1 MLHDSAI
8 AAGALKLL
16 AGGPGLWSG
25 MNFFNVGAVQ
35 GRNFDQ
41 PIRNHMKRLS
51 AHALP
56 AIMLALAGLVI
67 GGCSPTVK
75 VEAPDKPIT
84 INMNIKIDHE
94 IRIRVDR
101 DIDNAL
107 NKRTDIF

>member
-1 MLHDSAI
+1 MK
-8 AAGALKLL
+8 KLTVSPL
-16 AGGPGLWSG
+16 RATVL
-25 MNFFNVGAVQ
+25 
-35 GRNFDQ
+35 
-41 PIRNHMKRLS
+41 L
-51 AHALP
+51 
-56 AIMLALAGLVI
+56 LAGLVI

-94 IRIRVDR
+94 IRVKVDR